1 MEVPL
6 ERISRDHFIYAFAPG
21 LEPVCE
27 VAPGGQILFETLDA
41 STGRIHHANDL
52 EQYLAVR
59 DRRRVN
65 PATGPVRVV
74 GSRTGDELVV
84 TIERIDLAPRGYVR
98 VGPGSALVDRIDEH
112 QAVIVP
118 IEGGHFLMG
127 GHRFPIRPMVGV
139 IGTAPARGELLTAV
153 PGDHGSN
160 LDCNAIRPG
169 ARVHLPVAVEGALL
183 ALGDVHASMGD
194 AEISGTGIEIGA
206 EVQVRVESLFCGS
219 HGFPWVESD
228 ERIIAIGHGPTID
241 AALTTATARLVQLLG
256 EQYGFGR
263 IAATMAI
270 SAAGDVRVG
279 QYCGGMDATAYATF
293 PRPRPD

>member
-6 ERISRDHFIYAFAPG
+6 QRIWREHFIYAFTPG
-21 LEPVCE
+21 LDPVCE
-27 VAPGGQILFETLDA
+27 VAPGSQILFETHDA
-41 STGRIHHANDL
+41 STGRIHHADDL
-52 EQYLAVR
+52 EPYLAVR

-84 TIERIDLAPRGYVR
+84 TIERIDIGPRGYVR
-98 VGPGSALVDRIDEH
+98 VGPGSALVDRVDEH

-118 IEGGHFLMG
+118 IVGDRFLMG

-139 IGTAPARGELLTAV
+139 IGTAPARGELLTAA

-160 LDCNAIRPG
+160 LDCNEIRSG

-206 EVQVRVESLFCGS
+206 EVLVRVESLFCGS

-228 ERIIAIGHGPTID
+228 DRIVAIAHGPTID
-241 AALTTATARLVQLLG
+241 VALTTATARLVQLLG

-270 SAAGDVRVG
+270 SAAGDIRVG
-279 QYCGGMDATAYATF
+279 QYCGGMDVTAYASF
-293 PRPRPD
+293 PRPLPG